1 MEFFTV
7 LQQRRSVRS
16 YKSQPIEEDKLRK
29 IFEAANL
36 APSAGNLQAYHVYV
50 VRDKA
55 TKEALA
61 SAARGQSFIEE
72 APVCLVFC
80 TDPSRSEVKYGE
92 RGRELYAVQDATI
105 AGCYAMLA
113 AVDLGLSTV
122 WVGDFDEEAVRTVV
136 GEKMGRPVA
145 MFSLGYAAE
154 EPKSSSRR
162 AIEEIFSGDFPQTD

>member
-1 MEFFTV
+1 MEFFNV
-7 LQQRRSVRS
+7 LQRRRSVRS
-16 YKSQPIEEDKLRK
+16 YKPQPVEEDKLRR

-50 VRDKA
+50 FREKS
-55 TKEALA
+55 KREALA
-61 SAARGQSFIEE
+61 KAAHGQSFIEE

-80 TDPSRSEVKYGE
+80 TDPSRSESYGD
-92 RGRELYAVQDATI
+92 RGRELYSVQDATI
-105 AGCYAMLA
+105 AGSFAMLA

-122 WVGDFDEEAVRTVV
+122 WVGDFDEDAVREIV
-136 GEKMGRPVA
+136 GERTGRPVA

-154 EPKSSSRR
+154 EPHPSGRR